1 MNATIARITVR
12 GLFGRRRFLLLIP
25 LPLVLVGFAFLGEAD
40 GDPVSEWGPP
50 VIQGLGLAAV
60 LPLIALIVGTGVL
73 GSEIDDGT
81 LLHVL
86 AKPLPRYEILLTK
99 LAVAAGVTALV
110 AAPPLFV
117 AGLLADSAAVGLALA
132 VAATVGAIAYSA
144 VFVALSLL
152 TRRPVLLGLVYV
164 VLWEGVLSNLVLGT
178 RSLSIQQHVV
188 TIANWLAPTDALVPD
203 VSTTVALVM
212 VSVFI
217 VGFTWLAIRRLKL
230 FSVAGET
237 G

>member
-1 MNATIARITVR
+1 MNATIALMTAR
-12 GLFGRRRFLLLIP
+12 GLFGQRRYLLLIP
-25 LPLVLVGFAFLGEAD
+25 LPLVLVGVALLGKAD
-40 GDPVSEWGPP
+40 GDPLSEWGPP

-73 GSEIDDGT
+73 GSEIDDDT

-99 LAVAAGVTALV
+99 LAVGAGVTAAV

-117 AGLLADSAAVGLALA
+117 AGLLAQSAAVGLALA
-132 VAATVGAIAYSA
+132 VAAAVGAVAYCA
-144 VFVALSLL
+144 VFVAMSLL
-152 TRRPVLLGLVYV
+152 TRRPVLLGIAYV
-164 VLWEGVLSNLVLGT
+164 VLWEGLLTNVVRGT
-178 RSLSIQQHVV
+178 RSLSIQQYVV
-188 TIANWLAPTDALVPD
+188 SIAHWLAPTDALVPD

-212 VSVFI
+212 TSVFT
-217 VGFTWLAIRRLKL
+217 VGFTWLAIRRLQV

>member
-1 MNATIARITVR
+1 VNATIARITAR
-12 GLFGRRRFLLLIP
+12 GLLGRRRFLLLIP
-25 LPLVLVGFAFLGEAD
+25 LPLLLVGFTFLAEAD
-40 GDPVSEWGPP
+40 GDPASEWGPP
-50 VIQGLGLAAV
+50 VIQGLGFAAV

-81 LLHVL
+81 LLHIL

-99 LAVAAGVTALV
+99 LAVAAGVTAAV

-117 AGLLADSAAVGLALA
+117 AGLVAESAAVGLALA
-132 VAATVGAIAYSA
+132 VAAAIGAIAYCS
-144 VFVALSLL
+144 VFVAMSLM

-164 VLWEGVLSNLVLGT
+164 VLWEGVLGNIVPGT

-188 TIANWLAPTDALVPD
+188 SIAHWLAPTDALVTN
-203 VSTTVALVM
+203 VSATVALVM
-212 VSVFI
+212 SSVFV
-217 VGFTWLAIRRLKL
+217 VGFTWLAIRRLRL

>member
-1 MNATIARITVR
+1 MNATIAWITAR
-12 GLFGRRRFLLLIP
+12 ELLGRRRFLLLLP
-25 LPLVLVGFAFLGEAD
+25 LPLVLLGSAFLGKAD
-40 GDPVSEWGPP
+40 GDPLPQWGPP

-73 GSEIDDGT
+73 ASEIDDGT

-99 LAVAAGVTALV
+99 LAVAAGVTAALV
-110 AAPPLFV
+110 APPLFV
-117 AGLLADSAAVGLALA
+117 AGLLAESVAVGLALA
-132 VAATVGAIAYSA
+132 VAAAVGAIAYSA
-144 VFVALSLL
+144 VFVAMSLL
-152 TRRPVLLGLVYV
+152 TRRPELLGLVYV
-164 VLWEGVLSNLVLGT
+164 VLWEGVLANVVRGT
-178 RSLSIQQHVV
+178 RSLSVQQHVV
-188 TIANWLAPTDALVPD
+188 SIAHWLAPTEALVPG

-212 VSVFI
+212 TSVLT
-217 VGFTWLAIRRLKL
+217 VGFTWLAVRRLQR

>member
-1 MNATIARITVR
+1 MNATVARITAR
-12 GLFGRRRFLLLIP
+12 GLLGRRRFLLLIP
-25 LPLVLVGFAFLGEAD
+25 MPLVLVGVAFLGKAD
-40 GDPVSEWGPP
+40 GDPASEWGPP

-99 LAVAAGVTALV
+99 LAVAAGVTAAV
-110 AAPPLFV
+110 SAPPLFV
-117 AGLLADSAAVGLALA
+117 AGLLAESAAVGLALA
-132 VAATVGAIAYSA
+132 VAAAVGAIAYSS
-144 VFVALSLL
+144 VFVAMSLL

-164 VLWEGVLSNLVLGT
+164 MLWEGVLSNIVRGT
-178 RSLSIQQHVV
+178 RSLSIQQHIV
-188 TIANWLAPTDALVPD
+188 TIAHWLAPTDALVPD
-203 VSTTVALVM
+203 VSTTTALVM
-212 VSVFI
+212 TSVFT

>member
-1 MNATIARITVR
+1 MNATVARITAR
-12 GLFGRRRFLLLIP
+12 GLLGRRRFLLLIP
-25 LPLVLVGFAFLGEAD
+25 MPLVLVGVAFLGEAD
-40 GDPVSEWGPP
+40 GDPTSQWGPP

-60 LPLIALIVGTGVL
+60 LPLVALIVGTGVL

-99 LAVAAGVTALV
+99 LAVAAGVTAAV

-117 AGLLADSAAVGLALA
+117 AGLLAESAAVGLALA
-132 VAATVGAIAYSA
+132 VAAAVGAIAYSA
-144 VFVALSLL
+144 VFVAMSLL

-164 VLWEGVLSNLVLGT
+164 VLWEGVLANIVRGT
-178 RSLSIQQHVV
+178 RWLSIQQHVV
-188 TIANWLAPTDALVPD
+188 SIAYWLAPTDVLVPD

-212 VSVFI
+212 TSVFT
-217 VGFTWLAIRRLKL
+217 VGFTWLAIRRLQL

>member
-1 MNATIARITVR
+1 MNATIAWITAR
-12 GLFGRRRFLLLIP
+12 GLLGRRRFLLLIP
-25 LPLVLVGFAFLGEAD
+25 LPLVLVGVAFLGEAD
-40 GDPVSEWGPP
+40 GDPVSQWGPP

-99 LAVAAGVTALV
+99 LAVAAGVTAAV

-117 AGLLADSAAVGLALA
+117 AGLLAESAAVGLALA

-144 VFVALSLL
+144 VFVAMSLL

-164 VLWEGVLSNLVLGT
+164 VLWEGVLANIVRGT
-178 RSLSIQQHVV
+178 RWLSIQQHVV
-188 TIANWLAPTDALVPD
+188 SIAHWLAPTDVLVPD

-212 VSVFI
+212 TSVFT
-217 VGFTWLAIRRLKL
+217 VGFTWLAIRRLQL